1 MNFLLFYP
9 KGKRPDM
16 VSILNFIGIKCDMVS
31 NSKFLEIDTAKMDFD
46 IYLSIKIIYS
56 LTLV

>member
-31 NSKFLEIDTAKMDFD
+31 NSKFLEMITAKIDFD
-46 IYLSIKIIYS
+46 IYLSSKIIHS
-56 LTLV
+56 LALV